1 MLPHHQKS
9 LGRDWTTPWE
19 NLQRCCW
26 NRHIS
31 SCMRW
36 PGHYSRAP
44 YPYFSSRHF
53 SLNWRPPCLF
63 ESGTQFQYWNW
74 RPDNLSQTSLIHLSS
89 YIMNSEGDEPSS
101 KRRKHQ
107 GKGDIY
113 LGAEV
118 DISHRLIETF
128 TFNPQENLLQVLEA
142 FDVCFQPV
150 VSFLLGKGN
159 YFFLISLYFYL

>member
-1 MLPHHQKS
+1 MLSSLEEIDLDFVYYSWTKSGASRSVFISFRYPMFSHHQKS

-19 NLQRCCW
+19 NPQSCW

-63 ESGTQFQYWNW
+63 ESRTQFQYSNW

-113 LGAEV
+113 LGEEV
-118 DISHRLIETF
+118 DINDRLSWHF
-128 TFNPQENLLQVLEA
+128 HM
-142 FDVCFQPV
+142 
-150 VSFLLGKGN
+150 
-159 YFFLISLYFYL
+159 